1 MDYFYDG
8 EWNND
13 ILAQMKLWISEQW
26 RVSEGVAADQ
36 DFVDYI
42 LVTLYIYIYI
52 YIYIY
57 NTIVLIF
64 ITLNIF

>member
-1 MDYFYDG
+1 MDYFYNG

-13 ILAQMKLWISEQW
+13 ILGQMKVWISEQW

-42 LVTLYIYIYI
+42 LVTY
-52 YIYIY
+52 
-57 NTIVLIF
+57 F
-64 ITLNIF
+64 I